1 MMNKRKGDGI
11 VFYGANNSAR
21 VSDTGSAGYSC
32 DASLDDSGG
41 VSAGDSACDN
51 AGAPDTGYSE
61 PCCSVPCSTDP
72 CAQSRIDGRTDSLT
86 GSLID
91 SLSDDTSGDVSAD
104 TRGDMSGGI
113 GGGAGV
119 KSHAKTAHKPAR
131 EGDDQDFPATLP
143 PLRGLVLAGGLSSRL
158 GHDKANLKIHS
169 DFGITD
175 LLDRSMRVLRLVVD
189 NIAVVGRKATGYP
202 SIPDLVIHKGPVGGI
217 ASALAAFPGD
227 AVLVLSCD
235 LPFMNASILR
245 KLLQARAE
253 APANT
258 LMTAYRQAETGHK
271 EALVAI
277 YEPGAT
283 VHFLE
288 SLYADKLK
296 VSMVVPEEQQFF
308 IEYGAEDS
316 LPFFNINYP
325 ADLEVVKRL
334 IEVVHTED

>member
-1 MMNKRKGDGI
+1 MNKHKGDGL
-11 VFYGANNSAR
+11 FFNGA
-21 VSDTGSAGYSC
+21 D
-32 DASLDDSGG
+32 
-41 VSAGDSACDN
+41 DSACFSDSGH
-51 AGAPDTGYSE
+51 AGSSLCASMDDSVGIPVSDSACARADAPDTGCTS
-61 PCCSVPCSTDP
+61 PCYTDP
-72 CAQSRIDGRTDSLT
+72 CVQGRTGGRSA
-86 GSLID
+86 G
-91 SLSDDTSGDVSAD
+91 LSDG
-104 TRGDMSGGI
+104 MSDAI
-113 GGGAGV
+113 SVEAGV
-119 KSHAKTAHKPAR
+119 KQQTKAPHKSME
-131 EGDDQDFPATLP
+131 EGDTLSSPATLP

-169 DFGITD
+169 DIGITD

-189 NIAVVGRKATGYP
+189 NIAVVGRNAEGYP
-202 SIPDLVIHKGPVGGI
+202 SIPDLVTRKGPVGGI

-245 KLLQARAE
+245 KLLKARAE

-277 YEPGAT
+277 YEPGAAG
-283 VHFLE
+283 HFLE

-334 IEVVHTED
+334 IEVVHAED

>member
-1 MMNKRKGDGI
+1 MNKHKGDG
-11 VFYGANNSAR
+11 VFPYGGGDTNGASDAGR
-21 VSDTGSAGYSC
+21 VDYFCGFSVN
-32 DASLDDSGG
+32 DSGG
-41 VSAGDSACDN
+41 VPTGNYACV
-51 AGAPDTGYSE
+51 GACADTGADACADTGASDTG
-61 PCCSVPCSTDP
+61 CTDTRVQAP
-72 CAQSRIDGRTDSLT
+72 LNVRTDTFS
-86 GSLID
+86 GG
-91 SLSDDTSGDVSAD
+91 LSD
-104 TRGDMSGGI
+104 
-113 GGGAGV
+113 GAGS
-119 KSHAKTAHKPAR
+119 KSQIEAPHESAR
-131 EGDDQDFPATLP
+131 EGDAQHFRKSLP

-169 DFGITD
+169 DIGITD

-189 NIAVVGRKATGYP
+189 DIAVVGRKATGYP
-202 SIPDLVIHKGPVGGI
+202 SIPDLVTRKGPVGGI
-217 ASALAAFPGD
+217 ASALAAFPGE

-235 LPFMNASILR
+235 LPFMNASTLR
-245 KLLQARAE
+245 KLLQTRAE
-253 APANT
+253 APADT

-277 YEPGAT
+277 YEPGAASY
-283 VHFLE
+283 FLE

-334 IEVVHTED
+334 IEVVHAED